1 MKQLIL
7 IPRID
12 LRSIKAK
19 SFGGCNLKKRRKI
32 AGPLQTGSIHHVVF
46 KSRKAQGDYPFIRI
60 RTW

>member
-1 MKQLIL
+1 MQMNL
-7 IPRID
+7 IPKNE
-12 LRSIKAK
+12 LRVLKAK

-32 AGPLQTGSIHHVVF
+32 ARPLQPGSIHHVVF